1 MLGTAFAFP
10 RITWSME
17 ILIVLFILALT
28 EKNPELKDS
37 LQKVLK
43 FYRENR
49 ELLTVFASSSEPSP
63 TQQNSFEK
71 EAAADF
77 APEKLRIIEEY
88 LKRQ

>member
-1 MLGTAFAFP
+1 MD
-10 RITWSME
+10 
-17 ILIVLFILALT
+17 ILIVLFVLALT

-37 LQKVLK
+37 LQKVLR

-49 ELLTVFASSSEPSP
+49 ELIATLASAGEPSP
-63 TQQNSFEK
+63 QQDHAESSPS
-71 EAAADF
+71 ATDF

>member
-1 MLGTAFAFP
+1 MD
-10 RITWSME
+10 
-17 ILIVLFILALT
+17 ILIVLFVLALS

-49 ELLTVFASSSEPSP
+49 ELITMLANSSELPP
-63 TQQNSFEK
+63 AQQDTPQK
-71 EAAADF
+71 APAAADF
-77 APEKLRIIEEY
+77 TPEKLRIIEEY